1 MISFIHKSL
10 VHLSD
15 QIVDLVFTV
24 TKITTLDKMSELA
37 GPKAPSWV
45 GELEWPEKV
54 GGLLEVGTDGEDLV
68 YQIFNTDNA
77 ILAEAVL
84 DNGVVGEGDALLVNL
99 SISALVDE
107 LADALEVGVSVGN
120 PWLNDLEH
128 LKSGLGHANKDTV
141 VDLEQTEELENL
153 AGLWCDLVDTLDSD
167 NKDQLLLSRDVE
179 GTILLGETLKTD
191 LLTLCVTVLFNVL
204 FGTLENDTALLLL
217 SLFLLLKFSS
227 TLLAGLLLGLAL
239 LQEGLGDEYLVG
251 GWDGSAQVSRCPT
264 HNLGGGAPGEN
275 CSYSATFSQVANSRY
290 AFNQ

>member
-1 MISFIHKSL
+1 MKLKKQTRASMISFIHKSL

-84 DNGVVGEGDALLVNL
+84 DNGVVGEGDALLVDL

-120 PWLNDLEH
+120 PWLDDLEH

-153 AGLWCDLVDTLDSD
+153 AGLWCDLVDTLDTD

-251 GWDGSAQVSRCPT
+251 GWDGCLCDLL
-264 HNLGGGAPGEN
+264 LGGGSGLLLGRHRGG
-275 CSYSATFSQVANSRY
+275 CRFW
-290 AFNQ
+290 